1 MGKRKKLTAFRQS
14 VNVECGNRLCRFIVF
29 AVLTLERYLFNIR
42 ELFQLCKEGIP
53 VLFRFNFEFL
63 CF

>member
-53 VLFRFNFEFL
+53 VLF
-63 CF
+63 